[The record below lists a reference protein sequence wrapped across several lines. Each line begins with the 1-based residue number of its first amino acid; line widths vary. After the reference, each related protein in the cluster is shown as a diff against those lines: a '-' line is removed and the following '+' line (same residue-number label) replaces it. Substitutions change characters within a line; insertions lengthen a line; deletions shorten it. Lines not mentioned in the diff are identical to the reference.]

1 MSENEY
7 AYTITLYS
15 EYNSFSI
22 KYLVTK
28 VVSTW
33 HCFIPSITLRQHK
46 EKHTHV
52 YMVNGDFS
60 WCSACVQT

>member
-28 VVSTW
+28 VVFTW
-33 HCFIPSITLRQHK
+33 HCFVPSITQRQHK

-52 YMVNGDFS
+52 RHGK
-60 WCSACVQT
+60 WRL